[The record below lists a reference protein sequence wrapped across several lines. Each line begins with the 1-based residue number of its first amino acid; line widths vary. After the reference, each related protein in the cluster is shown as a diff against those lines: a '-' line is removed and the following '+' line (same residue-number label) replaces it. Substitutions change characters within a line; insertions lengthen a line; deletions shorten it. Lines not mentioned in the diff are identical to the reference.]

1 MNNSVSIK
9 DIAKKFKC
17 APSTIS
23 RALNDHPAINIET
36 RKTIQEYALKV
47 GYQKNTL
54 SLSLLNNCSM
64 TLGLILPSIT
74 HFHESSMLEGL
85 EDILLKSG
93 YLLNICVSNES
104 HTIEKEYIDRL
115 LANRVD
121 GLFISM
127 AQESYDQQLGEHI
140 DRVIQRSLPVIFIDR
155 PNHGVASDRVV
166 TDDYQGAYM
175 ATKHLIDMGC
185 LRIAHLHGPSG
196 ISVSKQRFLGYQD
209 CLLAHGRKVEEKWI
223 QYVHFSAESA
233 IAATRNLMQL
243 DQKPDGIFGVNDEV
257 CLAAMHVLRDLG
269 ISIPQ
274 DVAIVGFDDIP
285 LASFGYPPLSSVS
298 RQSRRIGEEA
308 AKLFLSKKTHNKS
321 PITISL
327 DPKLMIRDSSLRV
340 MMN

>member
-64 TLGLILPSIT
+64 TLGLVLPSIT
-74 HFHESSMLEGL
+74 HYHESSILEGM
-85 EDILLKSG
+85 EEILLKSG

-175 ATKHLIDMGC
+175 ATQHLIDMGC
-185 LRIAHLHGPSG
+185 QRIAHLHGPSG
-196 ISVSKQRFLGYQD
+196 ISVSQQRFMGYQD
-209 CLLAHGRKVEEKWI
+209 CLKAHGRQVDVDLIE
-223 QYVHFSAESA
+223 YVHFSAESA
-233 IAATRNLMQL
+233 IEATRYLMQGPI
-243 DQKPDGIFGVNDEV
+243 KPDAIFGVNDEV
-257 CLAAMHVLRDLG
+257 CIAAMYVLREMG
-269 ISIPQ
+269 IAVPEE
-274 DVAIVGFDDIP
+274 VAIVGFDDIP
-285 LASFGYPPLSSVS
+285 LASFGHPPLSSVS
-298 RQSRRIGEEA
+298 RQSRKIGEEA
-308 AKLFLSKKTHNKS
+308 AKLFLSKKDQKLD
-321 PITISL
+321 PVTISL
-327 DPKLMIRDSSLRV
+327 DPKLIIRESSLRS
-340 MMN
+340 

>member
-74 HFHESSMLEGL
+74 HYHESSILEGM
-85 EDILLKSG
+85 EEILLKSG

-140 DRVIQRSLPVIFIDR
+140 DLVIQRSLPVIFIDR

-166 TDDYQGAYM
+166 TDDYQGAFM
-175 ATKHLIDMGC
+175 ATQHLIDMGC
-185 LRIAHLHGPSG
+185 QRIAHLHGPSG
-196 ISVSKQRFLGYQD
+196 ISVSQQRFLGFQD
-209 CLLAHGRKVEEKWI
+209 CLLANGRQVEGDLI

-233 IAATRNLMQL
+233 IQATRNLMQSAH
-243 DQKPDGIFGVNDEV
+243 KPDAIFGVNDEV
-257 CLAAMHVLRDLG
+257 CIAAMFVLREMG
-269 ISIPQ
+269 VSVPH

-285 LASFGYPPLSSVS
+285 LASFVHPPLSSVS

-308 AKLFLSKKTHNKS
+308 AKLFLSKKDQKLD
-321 PITISL
+321 PMTISL
-327 DPKLMIRDSSLRV
+327 DPKLIIRESSLRT
-340 MMN
+340 